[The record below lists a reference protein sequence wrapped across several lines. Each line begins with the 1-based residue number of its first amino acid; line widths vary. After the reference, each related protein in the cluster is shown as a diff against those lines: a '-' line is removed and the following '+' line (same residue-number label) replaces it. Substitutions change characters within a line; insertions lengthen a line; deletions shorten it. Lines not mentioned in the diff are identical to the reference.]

1 MTVTG
6 PGGRSAGPVA
16 ELGRY
21 RAVVLTTFRR
31 DGTAVATP
39 VWPVAVGDRL
49 YVVTGSAAAKLKRI
63 RHTPGVALAPSTQR
77 GKALGPSVDG
87 RARILDQQEGAPFA
101 RAQLRKYRVMAR
113 SFRLMD
119 RLRGEHEV
127 VIEIGP
133 PAE

>member
-1 MTVTG
+1 MN
-6 PGGRSAGPVA
+6 AVA

-39 VWPVAVGDRL
+39 VWPVAVGERL
-49 YVVTGSAAAKLKRI
+49 YVVTGSTAGKLKRI
-63 RHTPGVALAPSTQR
+63 RHTPRVSVAPSTQR
-77 GKALGPSVDG
+77 GKVLGGTVEG
-87 RARILDQQEGAPFA
+87 RARILDQEEGAPFA
-101 RAQLRKYRVMAR
+101 RARLRRYRIMAR

-133 PAE
+133 PTE